1 MVCWSILRTP
11 PHNTPPIFVYRITAI
26 RHAVRVF
33 PVVWPVLTM
42 TQAGKYRS
50 NPTEQINAHRTEVA
64 ECRGF
69 EAAALVFWPP
79 LRGTFLPNTPRPAQP
94 EGAITAE
101 RNEEPEEE
109 PEG

>member
-1 MVCWSILRTP
+1 
-11 PHNTPPIFVYRITAI
+11 
-26 RHAVRVF
+26 
-33 PVVWPVLTM
+33 M
-42 TQAGKYRS
+42 TQAGKYGS

-101 RNEEPEEE
+101 KNEEPEEE